1 MGVPKNKT
9 KKKLGHSETIITRVE
24 PSTLEFPIFSP
35 TPEIYEDRVYE
46 RVKEVGSES
55 ITQRVTVG
63 CSMRG
68 TLSVFD
74 QVVLFALTYIWERDG
89 REENSVKTSLHELGK
104 LTGIG
109 WGKKQYD
116 LLRASLNR
124 LFEINVDFENVLV
137 DKKKGKKFESQD
149 RFRFVNRL
157 NLHTHTNVK
166 NKRIQGAGSEIE
178 INALILN
185 NLRENHARPVLLNVL
200 VGLPSNHVRSAY
212 LFFDR
217 MTCNPSKTYTTTAT
231 NLLESLGI
239 QSDRYK
245 KPALRREFIRFLVD
259 TLQEVAVW
267 RGWFK
272 LKMEPTKN
280 GNDVKV
286 TVTCIDKPADE
297 LEPSNLPLTHM
308 QETLMEEFS
317 EVELVSAAEFAKLIL
332 QQFQLDRSPS
342 QQELKSLEPEISKHQ
357 ITLESAEWIAKFF
370 ARDAKET
377 NFKPRSVNAVKPY
390 IERALTKFLKSKDT
404 GLNPSSSFL
413 PLNENGLRPEDL
425 IWIAE
430 ELWSLKTPDAQR
442 ELIENKEEEIRKHPE
457 KYKHFSNYDE
467 STRSSMVLRLVI
479 DDIAETDAKLH
490 AQAI

>member
-1 MGVPKNKT
+1 MGEPKSKT
-9 KKKLGHSETIITRVE
+9 KKKTDTPEAIITRVE

-35 TPEIYEDRVYE
+35 TPEIYEDRIFE
-46 RVKEVGSES
+46 RVKDVGSES
-55 ITQRVTVG
+55 ITQRVRVG

-89 REENSVKTSLHELGK
+89 REENTVKTSLHELGK

-137 DKKKGKKFESQD
+137 DKKRGKRFESQD

-157 NLHTHTNVK
+157 HLHTHTNEK

-185 NLRENHARPVLLNVL
+185 NLRENHSRPVLLNVL

-217 MTCNPSKTYTTTAT
+217 MTCNPSKTFTTTAT
-231 NLLESLGI
+231 NLLDSLGI
-239 QSDRYK
+239 QSERYK
-245 KPALRREFIRFLVD
+245 KPALRKQFVSYLVD

-272 LKMEPTKN
+272 LKMESTKN

-286 TVTCIDKPADE
+286 TVTCIDKPADS
-297 LEPSNLPLTHM
+297 LDTTNLPLTHM
-308 QETLMEEFS
+308 QETSVEELS
-317 EVELVSAAEFAKLIL
+317 EVELVSADQFAGLIL

-342 QQELKSLEPEISKHQ
+342 PQELKSLELEISKHQ
-357 ITLESAEWIAKFF
+357 ITFESAEWIAKFF

-377 NFKPRSVNAVKPY
+377 NFKPRSINAVKPY
-390 IERALTKFLKSKDT
+390 IERALAKYLKSQNSGEKLTDIFPAQT
-404 GLNPSSSFL
+404 DSGMK
-413 PLNENGLRPEDL
+413 PEDL
-425 IWIAE
+425 TWIAE
-430 ELWSLKTPDAQR
+430 ELWNLKTPDRQR
-442 ELIENKEEEIRKHPE
+442 ELIEAKEEEIRNHPE

-479 DDIAETDAKLH
+479 DDLAETDAKIH
-490 AQAI
+490 AASM